1 MRTPISICVRQF
13 FSHWSRLATNSLNQG
28 SFGSK
33 GFVGSEPE
41 LFGREVLYLYFPEPP
56 PQFSYEDLNCDS
68 VGSQMN

>member
-1 MRTPISICVRQF
+1 MAI
-13 FSHWSRLATNSLNQG
+13 NSLNEG